1 VLRFAAW
8 TAALL
13 TIEREVDTMRG
24 FVLALGTVA
33 AVLLFATALPAQ
45 LNPPNQMGVTVG
57 HMHLNVHD
65 VEAAKKFFLD
75 LGGTAIKSGPFE
87 GVKYPGAIF
96 VFTKADPSAG
106 MEDSTV
112 NHIGFLVKDGVAL
125 VAKMKAQ
132 GAKVVSNGTDPQGR
146 AYGGYIYSPDG
157 VKVEIIQRTTL
168 DVPIRFDQIHFF
180 VADPGPKGGTAW
192 SELQQW
198 YAKEFGVKID
208 RAELTGPAPGNL
220 ASAPMAQ
227 SILSG
232 VNFRFSKQDSKA
244 EPTKGRALDHIGF
257 EIKNLAAFCKK
268 LEADGIKMDT
278 PYSVREGG
286 LGLAFITDPMGT
298 RIELNEGLDKR

>member
-1 VLRFAAW
+1 
-8 TAALL
+8 
-13 TIEREVDTMRG
+13 MRG
-24 FVLALGTVA
+24 LLRALGIVTA
-33 AVLLFATALPAQ
+33 ILFCATGSPAQ
-45 LNPPNQMGVTVG
+45 LNPPNDMGVTVG

-65 VEAAKKFFLD
+65 VEAAKKFYLE
-75 LGGTAIKSGPFE
+75 LGGMAIKSGPFE
-87 GVKYPGAIF
+87 GVKYPGALF
-96 VFTKADPSAG
+96 LFTKADPSG
-106 MEDSTV
+106 GIEGSTV
-112 NHIGFLVKDGVAL
+112 NHIGFLVKNGVAL
-125 VAKMKAQ
+125 VAKMQ
-132 GAKVVSNGTDPQGR
+132 TEGIKVVSNGTDPQGR
-146 AYGGYIYSPDG
+146 IYGGYIYSPDG

-168 DVPIRFDQIHFF
+168 EVPIRFDQIHFF
-180 VADPGPKGGTAW
+180 VADPGPKEGAAW

-198 YAKEFGVKID
+198 YAKEFGVKVD

-268 LEADGIKMDT
+268 LEADGIKLDA

>member
-1 VLRFAAW
+1 
-8 TAALL
+8 
-13 TIEREVDTMRG
+13 MRG
-24 FVLALGTVA
+24 LLRALGIVA
-33 AVLLFATALPAQ
+33 AVLLSATALPAQ
-45 LNPPNQMGVTVG
+45 LNPPNEMGVTVG

-65 VEAAKKFFLD
+65 VEAAKKFFLK

-96 VFTKADPSAG
+96 LFTKAEPSAG
-106 MEDSTV
+106 MEGSTV
-112 NHIGFLVKDGVAL
+112 NHIGFLVKDGVAM

-146 AYGGYIYSPDG
+146 VYGGYIYSPDG

-180 VADPGPKGGTAW
+180 VADPGPKGGAAW

-208 RAELTGPAPGNL
+208 RAELSGPAPGNL

-227 SILSG
+227 SILSS

-257 EIKNLAAFCKK
+257 EIKNLAAFCKR
-268 LEADGIKMDT
+268 LEAEGIKLDT
-278 PYSVREGG
+278 PYSVREGR

>member
-1 VLRFAAW
+1 
-8 TAALL
+8 
-13 TIEREVDTMRG
+13 MRG
-24 FVLALGTVA
+24 FLLTLGIVATVLF
-33 AVLLFATALPAQ
+33 FATGSLAQ
-45 LNPPNQMGVTVG
+45 LNPPNDMGVTVG

-65 VEAAKKFFLD
+65 VEAAKKFYVE

-96 VFTKADPSAG
+96 LFTKADPSGGTEGA
-106 MEDSTV
+106 TI

-125 VAKMKAQ
+125 VSKMKAE
-132 GAKVVSNGTDPQGR
+132 GMKVAGNGTDPQGR
-146 AYGGYIYSPDG
+146 IYGGYIYSPDG
-157 VKVEIIQRTTL
+157 LKIEIIQRTAL
-168 DVPIRFDQIHFF
+168 AVPIQFDQIHFF
-180 VADPGPKGGTAW
+180 VADPGPKGGSAW

-208 RAELTGPAPGNL
+208 RAELTAPAPGNL

-244 EPTKGRALDHIGF
+244 APTKGLALDHIGF

-268 LEADGIKMDT
+268 LEADGIKLDT

>member
-1 VLRFAAW
+1 
-8 TAALL
+8 
-13 TIEREVDTMRG
+13 MRG
-24 FVLALGTVA
+24 FLIALGI
-33 AVLLFATALPAQ
+33 LLSAGASPAQ
-45 LNPPNQMGVTVG
+45 LNPPNDRGVTIG
-57 HMHLNVHD
+57 HMHLNVRD
-65 VEAAKKFFLD
+65 VEASKKFYLE
-75 LGGTAIKSGPFE
+75 LGGVAIKSGPFE
-87 GVKYPGAIF
+87 GIKYPGAIF
-96 VFTKADPSAG
+96 LLTKAEPTAG
-106 MEDSTV
+106 MEGSTV
-112 NHIGFLVKDGVAL
+112 NHIGFLVKDGTAL
-125 VAKMKAQ
+125 VDKMQAE
-132 GAKVVSNGTDPQGR
+132 GVKVVSNGRDPQGR
-146 AYGGYIYSPDG
+146 IYGGYVYSPDG
-157 VKVEIIQRTTL
+157 VKIEIIQRTTL

-180 VADPGPKGGTAW
+180 VADPGPKGGAAW

-232 VNFRFSKQDSKA
+232 VNFRFSKQDSTA
-244 EPTKGRALDHIGF
+244 APTKGRALDHIGF

-268 LEADGIKMDT
+268 LEADGIKFDT